1 MNEETQQF
9 QPPTANTAEPGS
21 RCLTITQAAEAI
33 GVDSFTML
41 SFIQR
46 GKVNPTRSPSG
57 EIMVPES
64 ELATLIEKGR

>member
-1 MNEETQQF
+1 MNED
-9 QPPTANTAEPGS
+9 PPAIQRLTGSTTALTS
-21 RCLTITQAAEAI
+21 RRLTVNEAADAI

-57 EIMVPES
+57 EVMVPES
-64 ELATLIEKGR
+64 EVTKLTERGR